1 MITNADYGPAEMMCV
16 ALAREI
22 KDGDIVFHGLAS
34 PVPMTAMKLAK
45 ALGREFTYVN
55 ITGGVDP
62 QWERPA
68 TIGSTLSPDLYR
80 GAVAGYGLDEIFDL
94 ACAGKIDI
102 AFLSFVQMSRR
113 GEINMSVVGGTYDRP
128 KVRLPGGAGSATLT
142 PVTKRTTIWKTK
154 HDKNSLVEKVSFVT
168 AAADAGK
175 ELAVV
180 TNLCIFRLKN
190 GLLELDC
197 IFPYTSIDE
206 VRANTGWEIPAV
218 QVPVCPGPT
227 PEELAA
233 IERIDPNRVRYME
246 F

>member
-1 MITNADYGPAEMMCV
+1 MTCMNYGPAEMMCV

-22 KDGDIVFHGLAS
+22 RDGDVVFHGLAS

-62 QWERPA
+62 QWDKPA
-68 TIGSTLSPDLYR
+68 VIGSTLSPDLYR
-80 GAVAGYGLDEIFDL
+80 GAVASYGLDEIFDL

-113 GEINMSVVGGTYDRP
+113 GEINMSVVGGSYDRP

-154 HDKNSLVEKVSFVT
+154 HDKNSLVEKVFFVT
-168 AAADAGK
+168 AAPDPGK
-175 ELAVV
+175 ELTVV
-180 TNLCIFRLKN
+180 TNLCIFRMKK
-190 GLLELDC
+190 GELELDC
-197 IFPYTSIDE
+197 IFPYSSLAE
-206 VRANTGWEIPAV
+206 VRANTGWEIAALDT
-218 QVPVCPGPT
+218 PVCAAPT

-233 IERIDPNRVRYME
+233 LERVDPNRIRYME

>member
-1 MITNADYGPAEMMCV
+1 MADMNYGPAEMMCV

-22 KDGDIVFHGLAS
+22 REGDVVFHGLAS

-45 ALGREFTYVN
+45 ALGRDFTYVN

-62 QWERPA
+62 QWEKPA
-68 TIGSTLSPDLYR
+68 VTGSTISPDLYR
-80 GAVAGYGLDEIFDL
+80 GAVASYGLDRLFDL

-102 AFLSFVQMSRR
+102 AFLSFVQMSRK
-113 GEINMSVVGGTYDRP
+113 GEINMSFVGGNYDKP

-154 HDKNSLVEKVSFVT
+154 HDRNSLVEKVSFVT
-168 AAADAGK
+168 AAPYPGK
-175 ELAVV
+175 ELAVI

-190 GLLELDC
+190 SLLELDSL
-197 IFPYTSIDE
+197 FPYTSLQE
-206 VRANTGWEIPAV
+206 VRENTGWDIHAAK
-218 QVPVCPGPT
+218 VPVCPGPS

-233 IERIDPNRVRYME
+233 LERVDPYRIRYIE

>member
-1 MITNADYGPAEMMCV
+1 MNYGPAEMMCV

-22 KDGDIVFHGLAS
+22 REGDVVFHGLAS

-62 QWERPA
+62 DWEKPA
-68 TIGSTLSPDLYR
+68 VIGSTLAPDLYR
-80 GAVAGYGLDEIFDL
+80 GAVASYGLDEIFDL
-94 ACAGKIDI
+94 ACAGKVDI
-102 AFLSFVQMSRR
+102 SFLSFIQMSRR
-113 GEINMSVVGGTYDRP
+113 GEINMSFVGGTFEKP

-154 HDKNSLVEKVSFVT
+154 HDRNSLVEKVAFVT
-168 AAADAGK
+168 AAPDPRR
-175 ELAVV
+175 EFTVV

-190 GLLELDC
+190 GMLELDC
-197 IFPYTSIDE
+197 IFPYTTIDE
-206 VRANTGWEIPAV
+206 VIKNTGWEIARTS
-218 QVPVCPGPT
+218 VPLCAPPL

-233 IERIDPNRVRYME
+233 LEKVDPNNIRYIE

>member
-1 MITNADYGPAEMMCV
+1 MCV

-22 KDGDIVFHGLAS
+22 RDGDVVFHGLAS

-45 ALGREFTYVN
+45 ALGREFAYVN

-62 QWERPA
+62 NWGNPA
-68 TIGSTLSPDLYR
+68 VIGSTLSPDLYR
-80 GAVAGYGLDEIFDL
+80 GAVASYGLDEIFDL

-102 AFLSFVQMSRR
+102 AFLSFVQMSRK
-113 GEINMSVVGGTYDRP
+113 GEINMSVVGGSYDKP

-154 HDKNSLVEKVSFVT
+154 HDKNSLVEQVSFVT
-168 AAADAGK
+168 AAPDNSR
-175 ELAVV
+175 ELTVV

-190 GLLELDC
+190 GSLELDS
-197 IFPYTSIDE
+197 IFPYTSMDE
-206 VRANTGWEIPAV
+206 IRENTGWEIPPAD
-218 QVPVCPGPT
+218 VPIYPAPT
-227 PEELAA
+227 TEELAA
-233 IERIDPNRVRYME
+233 LEKVDPNRIRYIE

>member
-1 MITNADYGPAEMMCV
+1 MTNANYGPAEMMCA

-22 KDGDIVFHGLAS
+22 REGDIVFHGLAS

-45 ALGREFTYVN
+45 ALGRDFTYVN

-62 QWERPA
+62 QWEKPA
-68 TIGSTLSPDLYR
+68 AIGSTLSPDLYR
-80 GAVAGYGLDEIFDL
+80 GAVASYGLDEIFDL

-102 AFLSFVQMSRR
+102 AFLSFIQMSRKA
-113 GEINMSVVGGTYDRP
+113 EINMSFVGGSYDRP

-142 PVTKRTTIWKTK
+142 PVTKRTTIWKTR

-168 AAADAGK
+168 AAPDPGK
-175 ELAVV
+175 ELTVI

-190 GLLELDC
+190 GLLELDS
-197 IFPYTSIDE
+197 IFPYTNLDE
-206 VRANTGWEIPAV
+206 VRANTGWEIPAAD
-218 QVPVCPGPT
+218 VPVCAGPT
-227 PEELAA
+227 PAELAA
-233 IERIDPNRVRYME
+233 LEKVDPNGIRYIE

>member
-1 MITNADYGPAEMMCV
+1 MEYGQAEMMCA

-45 ALGREFTYVN
+45 ALGKDFTYVN

-62 QWERPA
+62 KWENPA
-68 TIGSTLSPDLYR
+68 TIGSTLSSNLYQDSV
-80 GAVAGYGLDEIFDL
+80 AVYGLDEIFDL
-94 ACAGKIDI
+94 ACSGRVDI
-102 AFLSFVQMSRR
+102 SFLSFVQMSKK
-113 GEINMSVVGGTYDRP
+113 GEINMSYIGGTYDQP
-128 KVRLPGGAGSATLT
+128 KVRLPGGAGSATLI

-154 HDKNSLVEKVSFVT
+154 HDKNSLVEKVQFATTS
-168 AAADAGK
+168 ADPTK
-175 ELAVV
+175 EFTVV

-190 GLLELDC
+190 GQLELDS
-197 IFPYTSIDE
+197 IFPYTTLEE
-206 VRANTGWEIPAV
+206 VKENTGWEIT
-218 QVPVCPGPT
+218 QKDVPVYPVPT

-233 IERIDPNRVRYME
+233 LEKVDPNRIRYIE